1 MGKTAIEGESYPTLN
16 IRFRAI
22 GAILLALIV
31 SVLITLVI
39 FALAVISRIN
49 INTIKTVIPLVR
61 DNSFCVCGN
70 HNWFALK
77 IASSSCLLYCN
88 FNLTPTVFTGINTI
102 LSKGCACEFVFLF
115 LSTVLFSFVVS
126 LVVLSYL
133 IIYPRIDMFIHRAGK
148 TVCDRWDEM
157 AARAIFFKSI
167 MHVRA
172 DLLFAGILTV
182 ALVCRKKKIPALAM
196 FDNLTYG
203 LLLGQIIGRWGNFM
217 NREAFGA
224 ETDIFCRMQ
233 LTAPDGSF
241 VCVHPTFL
249 YESLWNLVGFV
260 TLVIWERKG
269 GRRYDGQAALG
280 YFFWYGLGRTWI
292 EGLRSDSLY
301 IGSTDLRV
309 SQLLSAVLCLG
320 ALALLIVNAGKK
332 HPPEE
337 LYVNRVAAARSARIA
352 EKNTEKTEGE
362 QDE

>member
-1 MGKTAIEGESYPTLN
+1 MSAITETIQRTSTISFPGLFGDWSINPPASFTLFGRSIYFYGVIIAVGFLLGITYCAKN
-16 IRFRAI
+16 AKRFGIREDDVYDLVI
-22 GAILLALIV
+22 WLIPLAILGARLYFVAFKLPYYLAHPGEIV
-31 SVLITLVI
+31 AIWNGGLAIYGGVIAGVLVM
-39 FALAVISRIN
+39 LA
-49 INTIKTVIPLVR
+49 
-61 DNSFCVCGN
+61 
-70 HNWFALK
+70 
-77 IASSSCLLYCN
+77 
-88 FNLTPTVFTGINTI
+88 
-102 LSKGCACEFVFLF
+102 
-115 LSTVLFSFVVS
+115 
-126 LVVLSYL
+126 
-133 IIYPRIDMFIHRAGK
+133 
-148 TVCDRWDEM
+148 
-157 AARAIFFKSI
+157 
-167 MHVRA
+167 
-172 DLLFAGILTV
+172 
-182 ALVCRKKKIPALAM
+182 VCRKKRIPWRAM
-196 FDNLTYG
+196 IDLLIYG
-203 LLLGQIIGRWGNFM
+203 LLIGQILGRWGNFM